1 MTTALRV
8 ADLEIPISDEK
19 EVILEFIRNS
29 TKGIMRGLELSH
41 LIATRALHN

>member
-29 TKGIMRGLELSH
+29 TKGIMRGLS
-41 LIATRALHN
+41 